1 MALDIIPLK
10 TTGVT
15 GQTSR
20 TGGIALVVPYAIN
33 RISEIPAV
41 VLREYE
47 GLIWTG
53 EGQLQQHPSGTKYT
67 YHAQYQGVM
76 PLTAEG
82 EPLGGALAG
91 EWSVEPA
98 DERIPLERFSKRVS
112 LMLAFD
118 GYIDADGK
126 IKFPAKI
133 TQTPSGTITRG
144 LFGKGNSGSNRD
156 YTRLVPGDDNPAFG
170 LESVFM
176 PGCRVRLTT
185 VRSSVPKDL
194 MRRGRRIVKD
204 LPIEALRG
212 VDWGDVDWLSS
223 IPRPE
228 PWGPGI
234 KLTEEWTM
242 SQPGGWGPIAALVE
256 DSSPTR

>member
-1 MALDIIPLK
+1 MEIIPVQ
-10 TTGVT
+10 TTGIN

-20 TGGIALVVPYAIN
+20 AGGIVLTVPYAIN
-33 RISEIPAV
+33 RISEIPTV
-41 VLREYE
+41 VAREYE

-53 EGQLQQHPSGTKYT
+53 DGQIQQHPSATKWIYM
-67 YHAQYQGVM
+67 AQYQGV
-76 PLTAEG
+76 LGGDGEAA
-82 EPLGGALAG
+82 EPLGGPTQG

-98 DERIPLERFSKRVS
+98 DERIPLERFSKVQA
-112 LMLAFD
+112 LINEFG
-118 GYIDADGK
+118 GYYEDGK
-126 IKFPAKI
+126 VKFPEKLGVFLPTN
-133 TQTPSGTITRG
+133 TQG
-144 LFGKGNSGSNRD
+144 LFGKNPSKD
-156 YTRLVPGDDNPAFG
+156 YTKLKFGDPNPAFG
-170 LESVFM
+170 LDSVFM

-185 VRSSVPKDL
+185 VRASVPKDL

-204 LPIEALRG
+204 LPIEALSG
-212 VDWGDVDWLSS
+212 VDWGDIDWLSS

-256 DSSPTR
+256 DGSPSR